1 MNVYALQTFN
11 RSINSRCQIIIVS
24 TKSAGNALVNT
35 NTHCQAMVTVKHGQT
50 NRYRTDTMFMLLLI
64 SLSYVSHAIWCQ
76 PIDCSLVSDA
86 GHHQTWYVGSPRD
99 NVRQRLVFSTCT
111 YVTVRQC
118 AVCRRH
124 HSGLVLGKNNW
135 AETKCQETSKPSGRK
150 NGRDGRSMLI
160 KATWYIMPKWLD

>member
-1 MNVYALQTFN
+1 MPDHHSFNKKCRECSSEHKYTLSGNGHCQAWSNQPIPNRYDVYAVVD
-11 RSINSRCQIIIVS
+11 IIIVCF
-24 TKSAGNALVNT
+24 AC
-35 NTHCQAMVTVKHGQT
+35 H
-50 NRYRTDTMFMLLLI
+50 
-64 SLSYVSHAIWCQ
+64 IWCQ